1 MDNRIEPIR
10 PRSPGPE
17 AIPAIRRPRR
27 SGEERE
33 QPEREAGEQRRRPP
47 QPPPPPD
54 DGRPHVDV
62 RV

>member
-1 MDNRIEPIR
+1 VDRIDPIR
-10 PRSPGPE
+10 SRPPAPQV
-17 AIPAIRRPRR
+17 IPAIRRPDRT
-27 SGEERE
+27 GDERE
-33 QPEREAGEQRRRPP
+33 QPDPKDRRRQRRPP